1 VATAT
6 ELRPG
11 TVWPEREVAVARHL
25 AGAGAPI
32 VAPSTEIDPGPHR
45 HDGLVL
51 SFWELFEQ
59 SEERVDASEAGRALR
74 VCHEA
79 LAGFEGELSAYGA
92 FEEARHILAHADV
105 RAALGAADTALLV
118 RVSDGIN
125 SSLCH
130 HAPRFQALHGDAHLG
145 NVWQGRQGA
154 RWGDLEDTCLGPVEW
169 DLACLVT
176 ASRVFDGDA
185 IAAAAA
191 LDGYGARADE
201 ALLDV
206 LVEARAFQIA
216 VWNAVFARRRPQ
228 GVERLEGR
236 LSCLRRRPGWAA

>member
-1 VATAT
+1 MSETAESALEARAVRAAVEVAAAQGLASDAPSVVGRQSNLVIHLRPHAVVARVATAT

-79 LAGFEGELSAYGA
+79 L
-92 FEEARHILAHADV
+92 
-105 RAALGAADTALLV
+105 
-118 RVSDGIN
+118 
-125 SSLCH
+125 
-130 HAPRFQALHGDAHLG
+130 
-145 NVWQGRQGA
+145 
-154 RWGDLEDTCLGPVEW
+154 
-169 DLACLVT
+169 
-176 ASRVFDGDA
+176 
-185 IAAAAA
+185 
-191 LDGYGARADE
+191 
-201 ALLDV
+201 LDV